1 MSYKTWLEE
10 EGGQDLGDQGRPS
23 QPGSSSSARTLCRQK
38 NITSAKVARENAN
51 RKGDMGGTVMED
63 CFLLP
68 PSSFSSS
75 WSNLSKR
82 REAREVRLLIKPG
95 QVPGLLT
102 CLLITRLL
110 PGLGTHDRKR

>member
-23 QPGSSSSARTLCRQK
+23 HPGSSSSARTLCRQK
-38 NITSAKVARENAN
+38 NITSAKVGRENAN

-68 PSSFSSS
+68 PSSFSSP

-110 PGLGTHDRKR
+110 AGLGTHDRKR

>member
-23 QPGSSSSARTLCRQK
+23 HPGSSSSARTLCRQK

-110 PGLGTHDRKR
+110 RGLGTH

>member
-1 MSYKTWLEE
+1 MRCKTWLEE
-10 EGGQDLGDQGRPS
+10 EGGQDLGDHGRPS
-23 QPGSSSSARTLCRQK
+23 HPGSSSSARTLCRQK
-38 NITSAKVARENAN
+38 NIKSAKVARENAN

-82 REAREVRLLIKPG
+82 REAMEVRLLIKPG
-95 QVPGLLT
+95 
-102 CLLITRLL
+102 TRY
-110 PGLGTHDRKR
+110 